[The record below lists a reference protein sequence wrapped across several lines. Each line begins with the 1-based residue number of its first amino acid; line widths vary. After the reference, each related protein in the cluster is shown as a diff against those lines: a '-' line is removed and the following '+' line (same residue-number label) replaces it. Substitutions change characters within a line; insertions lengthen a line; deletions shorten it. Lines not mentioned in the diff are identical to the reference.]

1 MTSALQDYHQFVHW
15 IHAPENAASE
25 DARRVANIVLQRFNA
40 VTGTSRQRNQR
51 SNLLIS
57 LMRETLAMTLPAL
70 PSIPLL
76 APGGEWQWRKLKHLK
91 VGPFRGFRF
100 PEPFDLHERITL
112 FYGPNGSGKTSLCE
126 ALEFALLGAVD
137 ECGMKRIAV
146 GRYLSNH
153 HEGRYVP
160 PELKAVTA
168 QGLTVPVVADPEAY
182 RFCFIEK
189 NRIDAFSRIAAKP
202 AGEKT
207 ELIAALFGMD
217 QFNEF
222 VGHFNDSMEGLLTLL
237 PSKQVELTAKRGG
250 LNQDHQ
256 IVGAEAASLA
266 QQAQIENAYAAS
278 VQLGMTYTE
287 LLAAIGSEAIPGRLH
302 QLDALLNQ
310 PPAFIYGI
318 SSAELLQAFHAADA
332 AQKVLAG
339 VTAELAARTYDVSF
353 QELYNAV
360 LGLRHVAGDHC
371 PACDTP
377 LAGEHRVVNNPYEK
391 ATAGLTGLQVLKEI
405 QGRHHLAIQA
415 RNAAA
420 EALRLKLSAFA
431 LRVGATTGSAH
442 EVPRYLADPRVDPQ
456 RDWWQDGYRT
466 DGTTPS
472 LAQQAITWAEELE
485 RQDVQSAL
493 ANAERNKLIT
503 ERDRLN
509 QARVDVGA
517 HALARQR
524 VAQAVIEAKKRIV
537 DFEQANAGLIK
548 AAADEAQAILRDR
561 RINTAYDHF
570 LTLLRR
576 YKTQLPGTLMAG
588 LNSLALDL
596 YNEFNVRDFD
606 ADKLAG
612 LNLPVTGEGRIEL
625 SFRGQPNVSVDA
637 LQILS
642 EGHVRC
648 LGLAILMA
656 KALKIGAPVIVFDD
670 AINAIDH
677 EHRQGIRETIFESER
692 FVGTQML
699 VTCHSNE
706 FVKDVQNRVPSEHW
720 TSYVFRHHNGN
731 YQPRVLGNV
740 AAQTYL
746 LNARAA
752 IDRGDARTAL
762 AESRQAL
769 EMLADKLW
777 RWLGRFDM
785 GTLSL
790 KIVGPGAEPNLR
802 GVCDAVL
809 ARLNKATDFVH
820 PDKPGVI
827 QSLGFILGQPEQS
840 LVWTYLN
847 KGTHEEADK
856 DDFDDVLVEQIV
868 GQLEGLNNLK
878 LKGR

>member
-25 DARRVANIVLQRFNA
+25 DARRIANIVLQHFA
-40 VTGTSRQRNQR
+40 GVAGTSRQRNQR
-51 SNLLIS
+51 SNLLIG
-57 LMRETLAMTLPAL
+57 LMRDTLATTSPVLPAIPPL
-70 PSIPLL
+70 P
-76 APGGEWQWRKLKHLK
+76 PGGDWKWHKLKRLS
-91 VGPFRGFRF
+91 VGPFRGFRY

-126 ALEFALLGAVD
+126 ALEFALLGTVD
-137 ECGMKRIAV
+137 ECDMKRIAAA
-146 GRYLSNH
+146 RYLSNH
-153 HEGRYVP
+153 HEGRYLP
-160 PELKAVTA
+160 PELRAVTA
-168 QGLTVPVVADPEAY
+168 QGQAIPVVADSDAY

-237 PSKQVELTAKRGG
+237 ASKQVELTAKRGA
-250 LNQDHQ
+250 LSQDHQ
-256 IVGAEAASLA
+256 TVANEAASLA
-266 QQAQIENAYAAS
+266 QQAQIESAYAAS
-278 VQLGMTYTE
+278 VQPGMTYTD
-287 LLAAIGSEAIPGRLH
+287 LLAAIGSETNPGRL
-302 QLDALLNQ
+302 QEVDALLNQ
-310 PPAFIYGI
+310 PPAFIFGI
-318 SSAELLQAFHAADA
+318 SSTELLQAFHAADA
-332 AQKVLAG
+332 AQKVLVD
-339 VTAELAARTYDVSF
+339 VTAELAARTYDVSY
-353 QELYNAV
+353 QDLYNAV
-360 LGLRHVAGDHC
+360 LGLQHIAGDHC

-377 LAGEHRVVNNPYEK
+377 LAGEHRVVHNPYEK
-391 ATAGLTGLQVLKEI
+391 ATAGLAGLNVLKEI
-405 QGRHHLAIQA
+405 QGRHYQAIKA
-415 RNAAA
+415 RNAAS
-420 EALRLKLSAFA
+420 EALRVKLSAFA
-431 LRVGATTGSAH
+431 LRVGATIESPHA
-442 EVPRYLADPRVDPQ
+442 VVRYLANPGFDLL
-456 RDWWQDGYRT
+456 RDWWIDGYRT
-466 DGTTPS
+466 DGSMPHLANQTVTW
-472 LAQQAITWAEELE
+472 AQQLE
-485 RQDVQSAL
+485 QQDTQSAL
-493 ANAERNKLIT
+493 ANAERSKLIT

-517 HALARQR
+517 HGIARQR
-524 VAQAVIEAKKRIV
+524 LAQAVLDAQTRIAG
-537 DFEQANAGLIK
+537 FEQANAALIS
-548 AAADEAQAILRDR
+548 AAADEANAILRDR
-561 RINTAYDHF
+561 RINTAYDQF
-570 LTLLRR
+570 LALLRR

-588 LNSLALDL
+588 LNSLALEL
-596 YNEFNVRDFD
+596 YNEFNVRDLD

-612 LNLPVTGEGRIEL
+612 LSLPVTGEGRIGL
-625 SFRGQPNVSVDA
+625 CFRGKPNVSVDA

-648 LGLAILMA
+648 LGLAILLA
-656 KALKIGAPVIVFDD
+656 KALKIGAPVVVFDD

-692 FVGTQML
+692 FAGTQLL

-706 FVKDVQNRVPSEHW
+706 FMKDVQNRVPNEHW

-740 AAQTYL
+740 APQTYL

-769 EMLADKLW
+769 EMLTDKLW
-777 RWLGRFDM
+777 RWLGKFDM

-790 KIVGPGAEPNLR
+790 KIPGSGAEPTLR
-802 GVCDAVL
+802 GICEAML
-809 ARLNKATDFVH
+809 ARLNKAPDFVH
-820 PDKPGVI
+820 PDKPVVI
-827 QSLGFILGQPEQS
+827 QSLGLILGQPEQS

-847 KGTHEEADK
+847 KGTHEEADR
-856 DDFDDVLVEQIV
+856 DDFDDALVEQIV
-868 GQLEGLNNLK
+868 GQLEALNGLR